1 MAVIKRANVAPPVLP
16 KETVEVEALGGE
28 VVVQGLLLSDRQDLE
43 AYMVAL
49 ARAGREAAE
58 GGAGAQA
65 PGMAKVMPR
74 LLHLSGISLA
84 ITTSSSCDRSQM
96 TSALTSALRS
106 VSSCSSCWARS
117 ACSMWLWTESPATNR
132 PAMSMSRASPACPNS
147 ATS

>member
-49 ARAGREAAE
+49 ARAGREAVE

-74 LLHLSGISLA
+74 LLHLSVLDADGERIYTEQEWQIFGGA
-84 ITTSSSCDRSQM
+84 HHGQAM
-96 TSALTSALRS
+96 ALFLVAWRLSGFKQADN
-106 VSSCSSCWARS
+106 AK
-117 ACSMWLWTESPATNR
+117 N
-132 PAMSMSRASPACPNS
+132 
-147 ATS
+147 